1 MNLDPV
7 EIRALV
13 HNATKRTGTPIH
25 DEDLEQDIA
34 LHALEALQRLPRVTH
49 PRALLMKI
57 VRDAVRDYWRR
68 RRSFEDLEGLE
79 ERFIAQTPQFE
90 LDLDG
95 HRQIE
100 LLRSALDHLSKS
112 KRTVLELFYLSDYS
126 IRQIAKIQQRSVS
139 AVKMDL
145 ARSRQSLARI
155 VRILTIKKSR

>member
-1 MNLDPV
+1 MNLNPV

-13 HNATKRTGTPIH
+13 HIATKCTGTPIH

-34 LHALEALQRLPRVTH
+34 LHALEALQRLPKVTH

-68 RRSFEDLEGLE
+68 RRSSEDLEGLE
-79 ERFIAQTPQFE
+79 ERFIAQMPQFE
-90 LDLDG
+90 FDLDG

-100 LLRSALDHLSKS
+100 LLRSALDRLSKS
-112 KRTVLELFYLSDYS
+112 KRAVLELFHLRDYS

-145 ARSRQSLARI
+145 VRSRQSLARI

>member
-1 MNLDPV
+1 MNLNPM

-13 HNATKRTGTPIH
+13 HIATKRTGTPVH

-68 RRSFEDLEGLE
+68 RRSFEELEGLE

-90 LDLDG
+90 FDLDG

-100 LLRSALDHLSKS
+100 LLRSALDHLSRS
-112 KRTVLELFYLSDYS
+112 KRTVLELFYLRDYS
-126 IRQIAKIQQRSVS
+126 VRQIAKIQQRSMS

-145 ARSRQSLARI
+145 ARSRRSLARI
-155 VRILTIKKSR
+155 VRILTIKKTR